1 MERMQAMILRDALE
15 KIAGD
20 AQPVVLKDHRREWE
34 AGDLLTNLS
43 VPMLM
48 RPVHMLPGIDIAA
61 LTESGLMGEVLYR
74 LRAKA

>member
-1 MERMQAMILRDALE
+1 MVLKDALE
-15 KIAGD
+15 KIVTD
-20 AQPVVLKDHRREWE
+20 AHPLVLKDHRREWE

-43 VPMLM
+43 GPMLM
-48 RPVHMLPGIDIAA
+48 RPVHMLSGIYIAA

>member
-1 MERMQAMILRDALE
+1 MVLKDALE

-20 AQPVVLKDHRREWE
+20 AQPVVLKDQRREWE
-34 AGDLLTNLS
+34 AGDLLSSLS

-48 RPVHMLPGIDIAA
+48 RPVHMLPGIYIAA

>member
-1 MERMQAMILRDALE
+1 MILRDALE
-15 KIAGD
+15 KIVTD
-20 AQPVVLKDHRREWE
+20 AHPVVLKDHRREWE

-43 VPMLM
+43 GPMLM
-48 RPVHMLPGIDIAA
+48 RPVHMLPGIYIAA